1 VAVVDIL
8 ITQLECRRGRGCRDL
23 ISKKDYALVVCPQSS
38 EHFCILSRDFGKQIY
53 GNILTSDNILS
64 IPSVD
69 VIVHISSVIAIV
81 VVSSIVHHVRP
92 GILVVRITA
101 AYVHHITRSH
111 VDARNQR
118 NSEHLHGGGVVQDL
132 IDHHPLQVAVNLGD
146 TLHGTGAPDKRFA
159 LRLGS
164 SVRSVVVV
172 NLRSPGWL
180 LLGTWL
186 LLRTRLLLRLVWP
199 WVGFHL
205 VNFRSLFMNFWFLLN
220 FLGWLLVLLSGGFRD
235 WHSLG
240 GPRVGRRSRRPGP
253 SPLTHV
259 GASVKAAEGVIEAVH
274 VRLSHTPAV
283 RHST

>member
-23 ISKKDYALVVCPQSS
+23 ISKKDYALVVCLRRS
-38 EHFCILSRDFGKQIY
+38 EHFCILSRNFGEQIY

-64 IPSVD
+64 VPSVN

-92 GILVVRITA
+92 GILVVGVTA
-101 AYVHHITRSH
+101 AYVHYITRSH
-111 VDARNQR
+111 VDAGNQR
-118 NSEHLHGGGVVQDL
+118 NSKHLHGGGVVQDL
-132 IDHHPLQVAVNLGD
+132 IDHHPLQVAVHLGD

-172 NLRSPGWL
+172 IDLRSPG
-180 LLGTWL
+180 WL

-220 FLGWLLVLLSGGFRD
+220 FLGWLLVLLSGGFRHR
-235 WHSLG
+235 HSLG
-240 GPRVGRRSRRPGP
+240 GPRVGRRSRRPGA
-253 SPLTHV
+253 SSLTHI
-259 GASVKAAEGVIEAVH
+259 GTSVKAAEGVIEAVH